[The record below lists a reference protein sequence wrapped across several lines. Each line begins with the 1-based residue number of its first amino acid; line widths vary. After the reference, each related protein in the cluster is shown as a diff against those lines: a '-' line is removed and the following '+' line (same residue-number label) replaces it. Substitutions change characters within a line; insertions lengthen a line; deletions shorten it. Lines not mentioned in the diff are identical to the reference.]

1 MIDWLRLFKKQNQVL
16 LGFTFFVAASGIMLF
31 FLSLS
36 GTKYPVTE
44 YCFRPQRVKNPKNKN
59 KFCVDSKKYVAPS
72 GWFDQERYTPANPRF
87 RDDDVFLLSPKAT
100 RLRQIPATNP
110 NAGQYS
116 SYSVVLLGGATFLVS
131 RRLKRYK
138 REFPA
143 FFEQLKTDL
152 NAVVLSNEQ
161 DRELTEHSTLTYT
174 QYIKDK
180 ITRDDQVARYQDKS
194 QAERDFDAE
203 QGAKHNEL
211 VEYQRQIQIAQFK
224 AQLAKLGADEAKYQ
238 KEIAKHLGAAVE
250 PIETVD
256 KIDFEKLVPP
266 KQDGLEFYDWRQ
278 LYDDAVGI
286 IIAGNS
292 GSGKTSVAVFIAG
305 LLTSTE
311 PAQILALDPHAKI
324 NVLWKELDI
333 FTISDFYQIEMQ
345 FVLLVDELDRR
356 RNLEPDE
363 LEKEDLIIVFGD
375 EINAQ
380 LENFKDPDIAETA
393 FKRIGS
399 EGRKFKIVLIM
410 LNQSANCNDIGISK
424 PMRSNYLIVFLN
436 ASARQKVLEIKKED
450 PRRKFVEAQA
460 YSCIISGSAPDQVA
474 IHPTH
479 GEYKVFKKK
488 GNKPK
493 NLLPIN
499 QLPLTIKLAVKS
511 DEAKED
517 WHEDLLS
524 WAKELGRIPNF
535 EEIKTKW
542 QEISGVEPNAK
553 QIETLLEYLA
563 QNQK

>member
-1 MIDWLRLFKKQNQVL
+1 MVDWLRLFKKQNQVL
-16 LGFTFFVAASGIMLF
+16 LGFTFFVAASGVLLF

-36 GTKYPVTE
+36 GTKYAVTE
-44 YCFRPQRVKNPKNKN
+44 YCFRPEQIKNPKSKN

-72 GWFDQERYTPANPRF
+72 GWFNQERYTPANPRF
-87 RDDDVFLLSPKAT
+87 RDDTTFILSPKAT
-100 RLRQIPATNP
+100 RLREIPPTNP
-110 NAGQYS
+110 NAEQYAT
-116 SYSVVLLGGATFLVS
+116 YSVVLLGGATFLVS

-152 NAVVLSNEQ
+152 KTVILSNEQ

-180 ITRDDQVARYQDKS
+180 ITRDDQVVRYQDKS
-194 QAERDFDAE
+194 QSERQFESE
-203 QGAKHNEL
+203 QADKHNEL
-211 VEYQRQIQIAQFK
+211 IEYQRQIQIAQFK
-224 AQLAKLGADEAKYQ
+224 AQLAKIGAEEAKYQ
-238 KEIAKHLGAAVE
+238 KEIAKHLGGIVE
-250 PIETVD
+250 PLETVD
-256 KIDFEKLVPP
+256 KIDFEKLCPP
-266 KQDGLEFYDWRQ
+266 KQNGLDFYDWRA

-311 PAQILALDPHAKI
+311 PAQIIALDPHANI
-324 NVLWKELDI
+324 NVLWGELDI
-333 FTISDFYQIEMQ
+333 FAISDFYQIEMQ
-345 FVLLVDELDRR
+345 FVLLVDLLDRR
-356 RNLEPDE
+356 RGMTPDE
-363 LEKEDLIIVFGD
+363 LEKEDLIIIFAD

-393 FKRIGS
+393 FKRLGS
-399 EGRKFKIVLIM
+399 EGRKYKIVLVM
-410 LNQSANCNDIGISK
+410 LNQSSNCNDIGISR
-424 PMRSNYLIVFLN
+424 PMRSNYLIIFLN
-436 ASARQKVLEIKKED
+436 ASARQKVLEFKKED
-450 PRRKFVEAQA
+450 ERRRFIESQA

-499 QLPLTIKLAVKS
+499 QLTLTIELAVKNK
-511 DEAKED
+511 AKED
-517 WHEDLLS
+517 WHEDLVT

-535 EEIKTKW
+535 EEIKQKW
-542 QEISGVEPNAK
+542 AEIMGAEPSVK
-553 QIETLLEYLA
+553 QIEMLQEYLI
-563 QNQK
+563 NQ